1 MANGDEDEFKDLD
14 FKGALLESIA
24 RLPETALRSGG
35 HPAAKYS
42 RLLLRRGA
50 EAESSAA
57 EPKVRLRSK
66 TARKRVMEERERKE
80 ADDKREKN
88 VRVLRPQGTGA
99 TGPSVRDILKGTG
112 KFVTETVPEAGK
124 AVGTATVEAFQ
135 PSVVPT
141 GPVVDFESTVREL
154 TEGKEDGE
162 TYEEIETDLIRS
174 TAGGRPKDDSDD
186 FAPKPKFFGPMGRS
200 VTGPASDIA
209 PYQQEGKEAARLKA
223 FGPPRE
229 RKQSFS
235 PERQEATR
243 LKAYGDLAFDSDGDG
258 KLSASEREDA
268 RAFERQEL
276 LRGYKESKERHD
288 AKRAEIEARMAHKAN
303 PFGLVP
309 AASTLAAAKKALDKK
324 TTGEPADADP
334 PEKEKTPRQLARE
347 SIKGLPLGGLRLQDF
362 ANEDS
367 FIEAVKRKNDP
378 SRSAALGAGSSL
390 RRAPVELGT
399 RSGAY
404 RRAARAARRSGAAG
418 QANQLFGSAA
428 AAGMNE
434 PGITTQEQR
443 SRILAKQAEA
453 ADVASRRDK
462 LESDAIDAAQ
472 DIINRRKKQNQSPT
486 APNY

>member
-14 FKGALLESIA
+14 FKGALLKSIA

-35 HPAAKYS
+35 HPAAKYLHPMA
-42 RLLLRRGA
+42 RQLRRGA

-57 EPKVRLRSK
+57 EPK
-66 TARKRVMEERERKE
+66 KRVMEERERKE
-80 ADDKREKN
+80 ADDKRKQN

-99 TGPSVRDILKGTG
+99 TGPSVGDILEGTG

-174 TAGGRPKDDSDD
+174 TAGGRPEDDSDD

-235 PERQEATR
+235 PERQEAAR

-258 KLSASEREDA
+258 KLSVSEREDA

-324 TTGEPADADP
+324 TTGEPDADP

-399 RSGAY
+399 RSGAL

-418 QANQLFGSAA
+418 QANQLFGAAA

-434 PGITTQEQR
+434 PGVTTQEQR
-443 SRILAKQAEA
+443 GRILAKQAEA